1 MCSAQGSVGGSTKAQ
16 LGPAPS
22 LSWLPACRKNCWQW
36 ASLPAHAHPERQAD
50 KGVEERLGTSSQAA
64 CGLPELLIQGRL
76 RLLQWQ
82 VAHEE
87 GGASPPC
94 VICHFPPKAPRPH
107 GHTSFRS
114 LLKHAAGV
122 WPTGHHLLIESSGL
136 LPTSVA
142 APSMPPCPSG
152 LVRSSSSHCPPT
164 CPPSFLAPP
173 ALRMAPKSL
182 LMTLHFS

>member
-82 VAHEE
+82 VTHEE

-94 VICHFPPKAPRPH
+94 IICYFPPKAPRSH
-107 GHTSFRS
+107 GHTSGPSITLQQCLAHWPPSTNRKFWFASHLCGCS
-114 LLKHAAGV
+114 LYATMFLRACPA
-122 WPTGHHLLIESSGL
+122 SS
-136 LPTSVA
+136 PH
-142 APSMPPCPSG
+142 
-152 LVRSSSSHCPPT
+152 SHPT